1 MYQREEEGRVK
12 GFAKKSILAVLA
24 FAAIAGAYAQKGT
37 SSQST
42 TIQIVA
48 VVPTVLR
55 LSLDFSQNGT
65 TQVVGFIPGAET
77 LRSNVSYSKNS
88 SSRFE
93 IKSGVSFELGNAQI
107 FSNLPSSYSII
118 VYSANGGTLRDA
130 SGDANGAIPYQ
141 LCLGAAI
148 SSARGGMFSFVAS
161 GKSSKYNAPL
171 KVAISI
177 PSVPPTAA
185 SGFYTDQLMFS
196 VSAN

>member
-1 MYQREEEGRVK
+1 MK

-24 FAAIAGAYAQKGT
+24 FAAIAGAYAQRGT

-77 LRSNVSYSKNS
+77 IRSNVSYSKNS
-88 SSRFE
+88 GSRFE
-93 IKSGVSFELGNAQI
+93 IKSGASFELGNAQI
-107 FSNLPSSYSII
+107 FSNLPSTYSVN

-130 SGDANGAIPYQ
+130 SGDANSAIPYQ
-141 LCLGAAI
+141 LCLGAAV
-148 SSARGGMFSFVAS
+148 SSARGGMFSFTAS
-161 GKSSKYNAPL
+161 GKSSKYSAPL
-171 KVAISI
+171 KVALSF
-177 PSVPPTAA
+177 PEVPATAS
-185 SGFYTDQLMFS
+185 SGFYTDQLVFS